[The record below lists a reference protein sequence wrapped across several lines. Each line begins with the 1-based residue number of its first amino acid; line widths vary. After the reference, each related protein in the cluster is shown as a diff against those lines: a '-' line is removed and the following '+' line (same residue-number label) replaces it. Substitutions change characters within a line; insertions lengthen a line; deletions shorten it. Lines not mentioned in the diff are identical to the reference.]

1 MSVSAVLN
9 PELQGLAARLGAIV
23 ARPAAIADAL
33 RIVVQRAPDERL
45 ALVSMLKLAEQS
57 ASSLTAALK
66 DQSVASDLIFCLGSS
81 EIPGAYLAAQPD
93 WLAAFQSARRET
105 ALTLGESIRLDL
117 TAPFDRTS
125 SGRELA
131 AFKADVFARL
141 MIADSLGRLDVGETM
156 RLMSRLA
163 DECIRA
169 AVTIAKSLA
178 LPRASELTGFC
189 VLGLGKLGVH
199 ELNLSSDVDLAYLFD
214 GTPVQAAQ
222 LAAARVGEMVTEL
235 LRGAFRVDLRLRP
248 GGSSA
253 QLVSSLEG
261 ALSFYQSFG
270 QTWERAALLRARPIA
285 GELDLGRQLLSELN
299 QFIYRRYL
307 DFDTLR
313 QLRAMKQQIDRE
325 LRSPD
330 LVERNVKL
338 GRGGIREL
346 EFVVQALI
354 LVYGGRDPRLRSPE
368 TLAALSKLESFG
380 YLTASRAR
388 QLSAAYL
395 FLRDVEHKLQMVS
408 ALQTHTLP
416 ATELGMRQL
425 AARMGLGKE
434 PRSLG
439 LLRSVLEQH
448 RSLVATVFNEMLA
461 GAEDRDQAPRSEPTS
476 RAWASALDPLA
487 SASYLREL
495 GFLHPAE
502 SANHLLLLA
511 RGPARGLASP
521 RRKELLANLGPLLLE
536 EIARESNPDLAL
548 MNLAAFIASIGAR
561 TSFLSLLEQHPATR
575 RVLLRLFASSQYLS
589 GLFVRHPEM
598 IDVLVRSDLARLRRA
613 ALELNQE
620 LAGLLA
626 HSPDLESR
634 LDTLRS
640 FRHQEFL
647 RIAIA
652 NLAGLLELNDQQTE
666 LTLLAETVLNK
677 ALDLARAE
685 VAVRFPISK
694 ELALCA
700 IAMGR
705 LGSGEMSYN
714 SDVDLIF
721 VYRETAQGDGAER
734 EAAPRIVQKLIAILE
749 SRSREGY
756 AYKID
761 LRLRPSG
768 NSGPLVTSL
777 EGFREYHSHSSAT
790 WERQALIRG
799 RVVAGDERLAA
810 EVEEARQEFV
820 FGQGLSAQGVAEIAA
835 MRERMERELGFESA
849 AQLNIKQGPGG
860 LVDVEFLTQMMA
872 LRYGLRYPQLR
883 RRRTRELLGGLMS
896 TGLIAH
902 ADGEN
907 LLSDHEFL
915 IRLENHLRMET
926 DQASWAVSTDPE
938 RLTSLARR
946 MGFTTAAAGKDLLD
960 ELTRR
965 RHRVR
970 EIFTRC
976 FAAEQAREP
985 SATAA
990 SPD

>member
-9 PELQGLAARLGAIV
+9 PELQGLATRLGAIV
-23 ARPAAIADAL
+23 GRSVATADAVRL
-33 RIVVQRAPDERL
+33 VVQRAPDERL
-45 ALVSMLKLAEQS
+45 ALVSLLKLAEQS
-57 ASSLTAALK
+57 ATALAAVLEDHAL
-66 DQSVASDLIFCLGSS
+66 AGDLIFCLGSS
-81 EIPGAYLAAQPD
+81 EIAGAYLGAQPD
-93 WLAAFQSARRET
+93 WLAAFEAARRET
-105 ALTLGESIRLDL
+105 AHTLGESMRLDL
-117 TAPFDRTS
+117 QTPLDRAG

-131 AFKADVFARL
+131 AFKEGVFGRL
-141 MIADSLGRLDVGETM
+141 IIADSLGRLDVGQTM
-156 RLMSRLA
+156 TLMSRLA
-163 DECIRA
+163 EECIRG
-169 AVTIAKSLA
+169 AVTIAKALA
-178 LPRASELTGFC
+178 EPRATELTGFC
-189 VLGLGKLGVH
+189 VLALGKLGVH

-214 GTPVQAAQ
+214 GSSLQGAQ
-222 LAAARVGEMVTEL
+222 LAAARMGEMVTDL

-248 GGSSA
+248 GGTRA
-253 QLVSSLEG
+253 LLVSSLEG

-285 GELDLGRQLLSELN
+285 GELELGRQLLSELN

-313 QLRAMKQQIDRE
+313 QLRAMKQQIERE
-325 LRSPD
+325 LHSPD
-330 LVERNVKL
+330 LVERNIKL

-346 EFVVQALI
+346 EFIVQALT

-368 TLAALSKLESFG
+368 TLAALGRLENFG
-380 YLTASRAR
+380 YLTDSRAR

-408 ALQTHTLP
+408 GLQTHNLP
-416 ATELGMRQL
+416 ATDLGMRQL

-434 PRSLG
+434 PRSVG

-448 RSLVATVFNEMLA
+448 RSLVAAVFNEMLA
-461 GAEDRDQAPRSEPTS
+461 AAEDRDQAPRSEPAT
-476 RAWASALDPLA
+476 RAWASALDPAA
-487 SASYLREL
+487 STPCLQAL
-495 GFLHPAE
+495 GFAHPAE
-502 SANHLLLLA
+502 SASHLLLLA

-536 EIARESNPDLAL
+536 EIGHEPNPDLAL

-575 RVLLRLFASSQYLS
+575 KVLMRLFASSQYLS
-589 GLFVRHPEM
+589 GLFIRHPEM
-598 IDVLVRSDLARLRRA
+598 IDVLVRSDLARLRRS

-620 LAGLLA
+620 LAELLA

-634 LDTLRS
+634 LDALRS

-652 NLAGLLELNDQQTE
+652 SLAGRLELNDLQTE

-685 VAVRFPISK
+685 VSARFPISK
-694 ELALCA
+694 ELPLCA

-705 LGSGEMSYN
+705 LGSAEMSYN
-714 SDVDLIF
+714 SDLDLIF
-721 VYRETAQGDGAER
+721 VYRETGQGHRAER

-756 AYKID
+756 AYKLD

-768 NSGPLVTSL
+768 NAGPLVTSL
-777 EGFREYHSHSSAT
+777 DGFREYHRYSSAT

-810 EVEEARQEFV
+810 EVEDARLEFV
-820 FGQGLSAQGVAEIAA
+820 FGQGLSAEGVAEIAA

-849 AQLNIKQGPGG
+849 AQLNIKQGAGG
-860 LVDVEFLTQMMA
+860 LVDVQFLTQMMA
-872 LRYGLRYPQLR
+872 LRYGWRYPQLR
-883 RRRTRELLGGLMS
+883 RQRTTELLAALMS
-896 TGLIAH
+896 VGLIVRV
-902 ADGEN
+902 DGEN
-907 LLSDHEFL
+907 LHSDYEFL
-915 IRLENHLRMET
+915 VRLENHLRMET
-926 DQASWAVSTDPE
+926 DQASWAVSTDPD

-946 MGFTTAAAGKDLLD
+946 MGFTAASAGKDLLD
-960 ELTRR
+960 ELARR
-965 RHRVR
+965 RRRVR
-970 EIFTRC
+970 EIFTHY
-976 FAAEQAREP
+976 FTVEQAREP
-985 SATAA
+985 EASAA